1 MLGTIEL
8 LTLLVLV
15 VAVPAVLIW
24 VLIRSRRR
32 GIAELTAAQ
41 EATERRLAEIAAELS
56 TMRTQLASLERVL
69 TQVE

>member
-24 VLIRSRRR
+24 VLIRSRHR
-32 GIAELTAAQ
+32 G
-41 EATERRLAEIAAELS
+41 S
-56 TMRTQLASLERVL
+56 PS
-69 TQVE
+69 